1 MTNRVFEPT
10 PSHST
15 PFPLRIDG
23 NRFTNSMGI
32 STAPADRYRANL
44 NALPPLLLR
53 VSETAE
59 LLSVSRSTAYRLI
72 RTGELPSLKVGG
84 VTRVPFDQLCYW
96 VAENT
101 RMGEAA

>member
-1 MTNRVFEPT
+1 MKHRPFEPT

-23 NRFTNSMGI
+23 NGITNSMGLN
-32 STAPADRYRANL
+32 TAPTDRYRANP

-59 LLSVSRSTAYRLI
+59 LLSISRSTAYRLI
-72 RTGELPSLKVGG
+72 RSGQLPSK
-84 VTRVPFDQLCYW
+84 W
-96 VAENT
+96 
-101 RMGEAA
+101 AA